1 MRTFVI
7 VFAVYFVPAV
17 AVLTFAWAMD
27 KWLDRYFN
35 KEAEKRRVGLTNR

>member
-1 MRTFVI
+1 MRNVI
-7 VFAVYFVPAV
+7 IIFAVYFVPAL

-35 KEAEKRRVGLTNR
+35 KESEKRRVGLTNR